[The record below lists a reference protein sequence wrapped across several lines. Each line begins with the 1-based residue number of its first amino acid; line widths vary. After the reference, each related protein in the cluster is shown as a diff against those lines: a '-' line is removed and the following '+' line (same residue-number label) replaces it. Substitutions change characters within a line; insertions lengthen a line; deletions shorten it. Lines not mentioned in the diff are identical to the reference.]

1 MKQSLKQV
9 IIKNCSSMQEEADK
23 LSDEYIE
30 SYNDDLQHYN
40 KLKDELKQAEQT
52 LEQHNNDYLLKQ
64 RNLSHYI
71 DRLTRENNIQP
82 KEYMGGI
89 NSHKP
94 FYI

>member
-23 LSDEYIE
+23 LSDEYIDI
-30 SYNDDLQHYN
+30 YYDDLQHYN
-40 KLKDELKQAEQT
+40 KLKEELTQAEQN
-52 LEQHNNDYLLKQ
+52 LEQHNHDYLLKQ

-82 KEYMGGI
+82 TEFMGSV
-89 NSHKP
+89 NSRKP